1 MKSEVLE
8 MNDLERLK
16 KIVIQFGIDEK
27 EIKNESSFI
36 GDLGIDGLKKVEL
49 VMAIEEEFDMD
60 IPDNA
65 SETLITVQDV
75 INYVS
80 DHNHV

>member
-8 MNDLERLK
+8 MDDLERLK

-36 GDLGIDGLKKVEL
+36 GDLGMDDLKKLEL
-49 VMAIEEEFDMD
+49 VMAIEDEFGME
-60 IPDNA
+60 IPEQA
-65 SETLITVQDV
+65 SEKFTTVQDV

-80 DHNHV
+80 VHKLV

>member
-1 MKSEVLE
+1 
-8 MNDLERLK
+8 
-16 KIVIQFGIDEK
+16 
-27 EIKNESSFI
+27 
-36 GDLGIDGLKKVEL
+36 
-49 VMAIEEEFDMD
+49 MAIEEEFDMD

-65 SETLITVQDV
+65 SENFITVQDV

>member
-36 GDLGIDGLKKVEL
+36 GDLGIDDLKKVEL

-65 SETLITVQDV
+65 SENFITVQDV

>member
-8 MNDLERLK
+8 MDDVERLK

-36 GDLGIDGLKKVEL
+36 GDLGIDDLKKVEL

-65 SETLITVQDV
+65 SENFITVQDV

-80 DHNHV
+80 VHNHV

>member
-36 GDLGIDGLKKVEL
+36 GDLGIDDLKKVEL

>member
-1 MKSEVLE
+1 MD
-8 MNDLERLK
+8 DLERLK

-36 GDLGIDGLKKVEL
+36 GDLGMDDLKKLEL
-49 VMAIEEEFDMD
+49 VMAIEDEFGME
-60 IPDNA
+60 IPEQA
-65 SETLITVQDV
+65 SEKFTTVQDV

-80 DHNHV
+80 VHKLV

>member
-8 MNDLERLK
+8 MDDLERLK
-16 KIVIQFGIDEK
+16 KIVIQLGVDEK

-36 GDLGIDGLKKVEL
+36 GDLGMDDPKKLEL
-49 VMAIEEEFDMD
+49 VMAIEDEFGME
-60 IPDNA
+60 IPNQA
-65 SETLITVQDV
+65 SEKFTTVQDV

-80 DHNHV
+80 VHKLV

>member
-36 GDLGIDGLKKVEL
+36 GDLGIDDLKKVEL

-80 DHNHV
+80 VHKLV